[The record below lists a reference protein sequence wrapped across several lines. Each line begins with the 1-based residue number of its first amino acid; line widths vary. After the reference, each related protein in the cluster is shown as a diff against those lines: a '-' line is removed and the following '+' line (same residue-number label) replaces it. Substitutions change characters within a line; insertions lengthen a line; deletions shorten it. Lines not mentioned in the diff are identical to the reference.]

1 MLINKL
7 ADKIAKK
14 YGANY
19 GWSCYFSLI
28 KRKNLVIKTEK
39 GAAVPAAIA
48 RAYLTYYDAR
58 RALAS
63 EIDKDSR
70 RRAPANTK
78 KQIAKKEFRKAK
90 ERHEETEK

>member
-1 MLINKL
+1 MKVVVIKTL
-7 ADKIAKK
+7 ADKIGRK

-19 GWSCYFSLI
+19 GWSCYFALI

-39 GAAVPAAIA
+39 GAALPASIA

-58 RALAS
+58 RALAT

-70 RRAPANTK
+70 RRATAAPNTK
-78 KQIAKKEFRKAK
+78 NPKQKGKR
-90 ERHEETEK
+90 RHEKAEK

>member
-1 MLINKL
+1 MKVVLISKL
-7 ADKIAKK
+7 ADKIARK

-28 KRKNLVIKTEK
+28 KRKNLVVKTEK
-39 GAAVPAAIA
+39 GAAVPASIA

-58 RALAS
+58 RALAA

-70 RRAPANTK
+70 RRATAAPNTK
-78 KQIAKKEFRKAK
+78 NPKQKGKRT
-90 ERHEETEK
+90 HEKTEK